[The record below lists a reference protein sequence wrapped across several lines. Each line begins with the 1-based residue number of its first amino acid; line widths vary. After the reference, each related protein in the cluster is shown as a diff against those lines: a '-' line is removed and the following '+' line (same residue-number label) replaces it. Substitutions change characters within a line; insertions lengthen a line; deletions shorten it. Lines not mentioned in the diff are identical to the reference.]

1 MTRLERHLRT
11 VTLAVLSAAVCA
23 AGVRVAEVH
32 IGSEVAARTLAPYAM
47 PTAQPAPVPTTAR
60 PAPPVTAPTPAPTA
74 VPRPVPTPQPLPAS
88 TPPVTTV
95 GSISV
100 GGGVRQWVQVSPA
113 HGTGASTPILVVL
126 HGSSETASAE
136 IQRDG
141 LTPLVAQGRAELVYP
156 QGIGNSWNAGG
167 CCGAAAAQNVDD
179 VGFLRALVARVDP
192 GHARPIHLV
201 GYSNGG
207 RLAYT
212 VACDLPGLVDTFSV
226 VAAVPVRSCAIGRP
240 ISVLQVDGTADPEI
254 PYQPGDRGTV
264 PTAETTRVAT
274 LRSLDACP
282 AAPATVTRGSLTL
295 QTWSGCRAG
304 TRVAFAT
311 YRGGDHGWPP
321 GNATTPSAAATI
333 WGFVSGAAPW

>member
-23 AGVRVAEVH
+23 AGVRVAQDH
-32 IGSEVAARTLAPYAM
+32 VAPAAAAGTLVPYAT
-47 PTAQPAPVPTTAR
+47 PTAAPAAVPTVKPTASPRPVPT
-60 PAPPVTAPTPAPTA
+60 PVPTA
-74 VPRPVPTPQPLPAS
+74 VPRPAPTPVPPPP
-88 TPPVTTV
+88 PPVTTV
-95 GSISV
+95 GSIAV
-100 GGGVRQWVQVSPA
+100 DGAVRQWVQVTP
-113 HGTGASTPILVVL
+113 GGGVGASTPILVVL
-126 HGSSETASAE
+126 HGSAETARAE

-167 CCGAAAAQNVDD
+167 CCGEAAAQNVND
-179 VGFLRALVARVDP
+179 VGFIRELVARVDP
-192 GHARPIHLV
+192 GHARPVHLI

-212 VACDLPGLVDTFSV
+212 VACDVPGLVDTFSV
-226 VAAVPVRSCAIGRP
+226 VAAVPVSSCAIGQP
-240 ISVLQVDGTADPEI
+240 ISVLQVDGTADPEV
-254 PYQPGDRGTV
+254 PYQPGDPGTV
-264 PTAETTRVAT
+264 PTAATTQVAS
-274 LRSLDACP
+274 LRTLDACP

-295 QTWSGCRAG
+295 QTWSGCRDG

-333 WGFVSGAAPW
+333 WGFVSGGAPW